1 MEISMDQSVDEYAFT
16 VSQSVFDAL
25 SLFGRSKNS
34 RIYMSCFLYTAR
46 QVEAEP
52 SRTVPFDA
60 LRNGI
65 SDLLRQ
71 FNISEILR
79 DLSEDN
85 GPVLADEDVSTPEKK
100 RLATAYRILN
110 LFENRGLIKTVMDYD
125 DTGRNLVSYVHIR
138 SIGRELLTFLKNTAE
153 LDRPSFNAR
162 NLLSMSGTMKS
173 VYGKPEDPQNYD
185 KIDSVYAGFKEEL
198 NHLDNFADEF
208 ADFVQEYQNRAKRG
222 DSIGNADW
230 VNRVFNSE
238 YFTQYIMISQSA
250 DSRFGYMVNLRKVQF
265 VSRKLLKEEHR
276 QVLDQIVRKKMDQD
290 RAMSVFN
297 PEAVEESD
305 HDLYIRLSAGISEKL
320 TFLGYRAVT
329 QYKRRSDRIRR
340 EVGVLIGNVRE
351 CVNNL
356 SMHGMRLS
364 ISGYLNRMFQYLSA
378 GNEID
383 GVVNL
388 IGYPGFHD
396 ECSLKVLEASSGD
409 QSEKIE
415 IRTYDDEAVPYD
427 DESDIDAVNMIMR
440 KVFQSA
446 SRCHIRDIV
455 SLDPDTDDY
464 KWGVVETL
472 NRILYYG
479 QFGSRNLHAENP
491 DAGVCYYLVQNGEGT
506 VVRQTEDGS
515 YLYPDVMIAAGED
528 REGE

>member
-1 MEISMDQSVDEYAFT
+1 MSMDQSANEYAFT

-34 RIYMSCFLYTAR
+34 RIYMSCFLYIAG
-46 QVEAEP
+46 QVESEP

-60 LRNGI
+60 LRNGV

-85 GPVLADEDVSTPEKK
+85 GPVLADEDISSPEKK
-100 RLATAYRILN
+100 RFATSYRILN
-110 LFENRGLIKTVMDYD
+110 LLENRGLIKTVMDYD

-153 LDRPSFNAR
+153 LDKPSFNAR
-162 NLLSMSGTMKS
+162 NFLSMSGTMKG
-173 VYGKPEDPQNYD
+173 VYGRPEDAQNYD
-185 KIDSVYAGFKEEL
+185 KIDSVYVRFKEEL

-222 DSIGNADW
+222 EHIGNADW

-238 YFTQYIMISQSA
+238 YFKQYIMISQSS
-250 DSRFGYMVNLRKVQF
+250 DTRFGYLVNLRKVQS
-265 VSRKLLKEEHR
+265 VSRKLLKEENR
-276 QVLDQIVRKKMDQD
+276 QILDEIVRKKIDQD

-297 PEAVEESD
+297 PEVVEESD
-305 HDLYIRLSAGISEKL
+305 HDLYIRLNVGIREKL
-320 TFLGYRAVT
+320 SFLGYQAVK
-329 QYKRRSDRIRR
+329 QYNRRSERIRN

-364 ISGYLNRMFQYLSA
+364 ISGYLNRMFQYLNA
-378 GNEID
+378 GNEVD
-383 GVVNL
+383 GIVNL

-396 ECSLKVLEASSGD
+396 ECSLKVLETFSGG
-409 QSEKIE
+409 QSDKIE
-415 IRTYDDEAVPYD
+415 IRTYNDEEVPYD
-427 DESDIDAVNMIMR
+427 DESDITAVNMIMR
-440 KVFQSA
+440 KVFQST
-446 SRCHIRDIV
+446 SQCHIRDIL
-455 SLDPDTDDY
+455 SLDPDRGDY

-479 QFGSRNLHAENP
+479 HFGRQDLQAENP
-491 DAGVCYYLVQNGEGT
+491 DAGVCYYLVQNGVGT
-506 VVRQTEDGS
+506 VVRETEDGS
-515 YLYPDVMIAAGED
+515 YLYPDVMIAAVED
-528 REGE
+528 REDG